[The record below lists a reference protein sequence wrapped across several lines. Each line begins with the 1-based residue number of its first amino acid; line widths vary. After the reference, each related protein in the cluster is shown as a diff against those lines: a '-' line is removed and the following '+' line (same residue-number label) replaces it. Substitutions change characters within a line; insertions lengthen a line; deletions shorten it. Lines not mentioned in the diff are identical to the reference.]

1 MRSVFVVFIQVVV
14 VAIVTVPVMVM
25 ASNPGF
31 ALAENTYKISTIS
44 AIADGSL
51 GIKRLYFNLACNER
65 FTQVLTEAESRKQAK
80 VGILTQVESID
91 CNDPDRETF
100 VRVTPGDT
108 TLEPVTEF
116 SEVWFCSG
124 FCYTVGG
131 PDMPP
136 YNRYVEGFGTSEKQA
151 IGYLGC
157 SEPYLSNVHCHQ
169 VPVNSER
176 H

>member
-1 MRSVFVVFIQVVV
+1 MRSIFVGFIQVVL
-14 VAIVTVPVMVM
+14 VAIV
-25 ASNPGF
+25 SNPGF
-31 ALAENTYKISTIS
+31 ALAADTYKISPITD
-44 AIADGSL
+44 IADGSL
-51 GIKRLYFNLACNER
+51 GVKRLYFNLACNER
-65 FTQVLTEAESRKQAK
+65 FAQVLTEAGSRKQAK
-80 VGILTQVESID
+80 VGILTQVESRD
-91 CNDPDRETF
+91 CGDPDRETF

-116 SEVWFCSG
+116 NEVWLCSG
-124 FCYTVGG
+124 FCYSVGG

-157 SEPYLSNVHCHQ
+157 SEPYLSNLHCHQ
-169 VPVNSER
+169 VPVDSER

>member
-1 MRSVFVVFIQVVV
+1 MRSVFIFFNALM
-14 VAIVTVPVMVM
+14 VAIISYPD
-25 ASNPGF
+25 F
-31 ALAENTYKISTIS
+31 ALAADTYKISPITD
-44 AIADGSL
+44 IADGSL

-65 FTQVLTEAESRKQAK
+65 FTQVLTEAGSRKHAK
-80 VGILTQVESID
+80 VGILTQVESRD

-169 VPVNSER
+169 VPVNSEGQ
-176 H
+176 